1 MGYLT
6 LAEAEKKFHI
16 FEKWPCCII
25 TGEPITHEQAMQIIW
40 RTDRMMDA
48 WCMNWNGNDKDW
60 AEWFCKIM
68 KAPKKP
74 NYNGLKGDALGK
86 AINKDGELCK
96 HFNSLLGHI
105 DLKYL
110 YNDQINSNYICGPHG
125 WCHPDGYIGYSD
137 NIGKWPS
144 VEEIHQELHTIAKA
158 FPFLTM
164 SVTIMDG
171 EDGYYED
178 SVISYEVSNG
188 EVKILDTPIPA
199 SDLNPNAGQNPNKP
213 FVDKDSEDYL
223 LYRLMDNNS
232 EHDTFT
238 KAEIASWQIPTYD
251 VNGNLIPDKFYPKD
265 YPGFRGEE

>member
-6 LAEAEKKFHI
+6 LAEAEKKFYI
-16 FEKWPCCII
+16 SEKWPCCII

-40 RTDRMMDA
+40 RTDSTMDA
-48 WCMNWNGNDKDW
+48 WSMNWKGNDQDW
-60 AEWFCKIM
+60 SNWFCNIM
-68 KAPKKP
+68 KAPKRP
-74 NYNGLKGDALGK
+74 NYNGLEGDAFRE
-86 AINKDGELCK
+86 AINKHGELCDQ
-96 HFNSLLGHI
+96 FNSLLGHI
-105 DLKYL
+105 DLEYL
-110 YNDQINSNYICGPHG
+110 SNDQINSCYIGGPHG

-144 VEEIHQELHTIAKA
+144 VEEIYQELQAIAEA

-213 FVDKDSEDYL
+213 FVDKDSEGYI
-223 LYRLMDNNS
+223 LYRLLNNNS

-251 VNGNLIPDKFYPKD
+251 VNGNLIPNKFYPKD

>member
-6 LAEAEKKFHI
+6 LAEAEKKFCI
-16 FEKWPCCII
+16 SEKWPCCII

-40 RTDRMMDA
+40 RTDSTMDA
-48 WCMNWNGNDKDW
+48 WSMNWKGNDQDW
-60 AEWFCKIM
+60 SEWFCKIM
-68 KAPKKP
+68 KAPKRS
-74 NYNGLKGDALGK
+74 NYKGLEGDAFRE
-86 AINKDGELCK
+86 AINKQGELCE

-105 DLKYL
+105 DLEYL
-110 YNDQINSNYICGPHG
+110 CNDQINSSYIYGPNG

-144 VEEIHQELHTIAKA
+144 IEEVYQELQTIVKA
-158 FPFLTM
+158 FPFLIM

-171 EDGYYED
+171 ENGYYED

-213 FVDKDSEDYL
+213 FVDKDSKDYI
-223 LYRLMDNNS
+223 LYRLMNNDS
-232 EHDTFT
+232 EHNTFT